1 MKFSR
6 TCWLVAAGTTLA
18 GPVLAEAPF
27 SFDSAPGRLPKNVVP
42 VDYDIHITPDVQGM
56 KFKGSESVSLE
67 FRAATAT
74 IQFNI
79 LDETLSDVR
88 LDGQPVKSVQPDN
101 DKQLA
106 TVTLAQ
112 PAAVGKH
119 TLSLSYS
126 GPIQQRPQGL
136 FLQPYAKVDGSDGA
150 MLSTQFEATDARRL
164 FPGWDEPAFRATYQL
179 TVTVPAA
186 WATVSNMPVAKRVEQ
201 GQLAT
206 TTFQRSPR
214 MPSYLVDFN
223 AGDLKELTAKSG
235 GTGFGIW
242 AVSGHESEGATA
254 LANAQQILADYNDYF
269 GYAFPLPKLDS
280 IAVPGGFSGAMEN
293 WGAITY
299 TDAALLVSKSSSLR
313 ERQEVYATQAHEMA
327 HQWNGDLVTMGWWD
341 DLWLNESFASWQAAR
356 ETDLRNPTWKWWE
369 TRDEDKESAM
379 RADSRLSARAIQAHV
394 TDEVQA
400 STAFDPVI
408 TYNKGQSVLRMFE
421 AYLGPNVFRDGV
433 RRYMKA
439 RAFSNATSADLWN
452 ALTAA
457 SGQDV
462 GAMATGWTEE
472 PGFPLV
478 SVTAQCDAQGNR
490 TISLS
495 QQRFLEH
502 ASAPGA
508 AAASHWRVPL
518 VVRSGVGSETHS
530 VLLTNDKQAAPAGHC
545 QEPLTVD
552 AGAVGYFRVKY
563 DATTLATNTR
573 NFEGLADGDRIAL
586 LDDQWSIVES
596 GAAPLAGYLE
606 LAQAMGKNTDARA
619 WEQITDAL
627 GVVEYDERGTPG
639 HDAFAGYARSVVHP
653 VFDRLG
659 WDSRPNELPTLQAL
673 RRSVVSHLGAWGD
686 PAVIAEAQRRFG
698 LFVHDHKAIAPD
710 DQDMTLSIVGRYA
723 DVKTY
728 DQLHALIKQTKDV
741 AELRRLCIAL
751 AHVGDPKLAEAV
763 AQLALSPELP
773 PQEIQL
779 RAQMLIALG
788 DENPKLAWATF
799 AANEHQLLL
808 PFGNLEPLF
817 LAQYVPQAFWNSQP
831 LDQLKAWVLAHV
843 PKEMAADVEKGMDGA
858 RFRVDVKRAVVPA
871 ADAYVKTRKS
881 PA

>member
-1 MKFSR
+1 MKFSI
-6 TCWLVAAGTTLA
+6 TCWMVAGGMMLA

-42 VDYDIHITPDVQGM
+42 VDYDIHITPDIQGM
-56 KFKGSESVSLE
+56 KFKGSESVLLE

-88 LDGQPVKSVQPDN
+88 LDGQPVKGVQPDN

-136 FLQPYAKVDGSDGA
+136 FLQPYTKADGSNGA

-235 GTGFGIW
+235 GTGFSVW
-242 AVSGHESEGATA
+242 AVSGRESEGVTA

-299 TDAALLVSKSSSLR
+299 TDAALLVAKSSSLS
-313 ERQEVYATQAHEMA
+313 ERQEVYSTQAHEMA

-369 TRDEDKESAM
+369 SRDEDKESAM
-379 RADSRLSARAIQAHV
+379 RADARLSARAIQAHV

-421 AYLGPNVFRDGV
+421 AYLGPSVFRDGV

-439 RAFSNATSADLWN
+439 RAFSNATTADLWN

-502 ASAPGA
+502 AA
-508 AAASHWRVPL
+508 AAGSATASHWRVPL
-518 VVRSGVGSETHS
+518 VVRSGVGGETHS
-530 VLLTNDKQAAPAGHC
+530 VLLTGDKQTAPAGHC

-573 NFEGLADGDRIAL
+573 NFEGLPDGDRIAL
-586 LDDQWSIVES
+586 LDDQWAIVES
-596 GAAPLAGYLE
+596 GAAPLASYLG

-619 WEQITDAL
+619 WEQITAAL
-627 GVVEYDERGTPG
+627 SVVEYDERGTPG
-639 HDAFAGYARSVVHP
+639 HDAFAAYARSVVRP
-653 VFDRLG
+653 LFDRLG
-659 WDSRPNELPTLQAL
+659 WDSKPDELPTLQAL
-673 RRSVVSHLGAWGD
+673 RRSVIKNLGAWGD

-698 LFVHDHKAIAPD
+698 LFLRDPKAIAAD

-728 DQLHALIKQTKDV
+728 DQLHTLIKQTKDV
-741 AELRRLCIAL
+741 PQLRRFCIAL
-751 AHVGDPKLAEAV
+751 AHVGDPKLADSV
-763 AQLALSPELP
+763 AKLALSGEIPA
-773 PQEIQL
+773 QEIQL
-779 RAQMLIALG
+779 RAQMLITLV
-788 DENPKLAWATF
+788 DENPKLAWTTF
-799 AANEHQLLL
+799 AANEHQLLS

-817 LAQYVPQAFWNSQP
+817 LAQYVPQAFWNALP

-843 PKEMAADVEKGMDGA
+843 PKEMAADVDKGMDGA
-858 RFRVDVKRAVVPA
+858 KFRVDVKRALVPA